1 MTYVSADIVA
11 FDPAARP
18 ANSRG
23 RLASEVREAREK
35 LTSEPLA
42 GCRFDNE
49 LLRLFAKRFKS
60 AVPALAALAFL
71 VAAAA
76 RAWAAW
82 PPVLIW
88 LALNLAA
95 LGLAFWAART
105 FLEKAEAL
113 PDARRWRSIFIA
125 VEVLQGTVWAAA
137 AWLIGTSADPIAH
150 SFILV
155 LFSLTAAMTA
165 TALASLPAAVT
176 GAVTPMTLASLA
188 FLHPA
193 APSGGALPL
202 MLLACGTQLCFMLLA
217 NKLHKSA
224 LEALSFQ
231 AEKDELIAELEQA
244 KAQSDHARHR
254 AEAANR
260 AKSRFLATMSH
271 ELRTPLNAI
280 VGFSEV
286 MKGELFGAHSVESY
300 KEYSSDIHASG
311 QHLLI
316 LINEILDLSR
326 IESGH
331 FELKEKE
338 ISLPRIASECRR
350 LLRLRAKKRQLTVEQ
365 TAAES
370 LPGVWADERAIRQVI
385 LNVLANAIKFT
396 PQGGTVKI
404 KVGWTATGGQYVAV
418 RDSGPG
424 IPEDEIAL
432 AMSYFGRGS
441 YSQTDAE
448 EGSGLGL
455 PIAKGL
461 IELHGGSFILKS
473 RLREGT
479 EIVVIFPPGRVK
491 GAALETK
498 SNAAGSSQAQPLSYK
513 PDRAA

>member
-1 MTYVSADIVA
+1 MTAISADIAVLDRLA
-11 FDPAARP
+11 GPVS
-18 ANSRG
+18 SRG
-23 RLASEVREAREK
+23 RLAPEVREAREK
-35 LTSEPLA
+35 LTWVPLS

-49 LLRLFAKRFKS
+49 LLRLFAKSFKA
-60 AVPALAALAFL
+60 AVPALAALACL
-71 VAAAA
+71 VGAVAT
-76 RAWAAW
+76 AWAAW
-82 PPVLIW
+82 PAVLIW
-88 LALNLAA
+88 LVLNLSA
-95 LGLAFWAART
+95 LGVAFLLVRAY
-105 FLEKAEAL
+105 LERAEAL
-113 PDARRWRSIFIA
+113 PDPRRWRFIFVA
-125 VEVLQGTVWAAA
+125 AEVLQGTVWAAA
-137 AWLIGTSADPIAH
+137 AWLVGSSGDPAAQ
-150 SFILV
+150 SFVLV

-176 GAVTPMTLASLA
+176 GAVAPMTLASLV

-193 APSGGALPL
+193 APSGGASPL

-217 NKLHKSA
+217 TKLHKTA
-224 LEALSFQ
+224 LETLSFQ

-311 QHLLI
+311 QHLLM

-331 FELKEKE
+331 LELKEEE
-338 ISLPRIASECRR
+338 ISLPRVAGECRR
-350 LLRLRAKKRQLTVEQ
+350 LLRLRAKKRQITVEQ
-365 TAAES
+365 TAAEH
-370 LPGVWADERAIRQVI
+370 LPAVWADERAIRQVI

-404 KVGWTATGGQYVAV
+404 KIGWTANGGQYVAV

-441 YSQTDAE
+441 YSQTRDE

-461 IELHGGSFILKS
+461 VELHGGSFILKS
-473 RLREGT
+473 KLRQGT
-479 EIVVIFPPGRVK
+479 EIIVIFPPSRVE
-491 GAALETK
+491 GAAAEV
-498 SNAAGSSQAQPLSYK
+498 NASAMGSRQAQSPLYK
-513 PDRAA
+513 AAQAA